1 MNELFPASE
10 PWGGGLPPR
19 PLQSSC
25 HYQAR
30 RSWDVGRG
38 RGWAGHRRAFRRVN
52 SLTGEWRVVVISC
65 PLARV
70 GRGGGGVGKPCR
82 VWGASPSGDGHRSF
96 WKAAEQ
102 TWAEGAHPA
111 RGTIRGAG
119 VGGGWCHHSLLCG
132 GRRVGSP
139 PEGTGKVVPN
149 PPTWAV
155 RRGHP
160 SLCEGQPQAL
170 PATVCRLGPDRFAPK
185 TPG

>member
-1 MNELFPASE
+1 MCVFHGGQPMNELFPASE

-38 RGWAGHRRAFRRVN
+38 RGWAGHRRAFRRVS

-111 RGTIRGAG
+111 RVGRRLDVLGPKSPHVQSADGAG
-119 VGGGWCHHSLLCG
+119 TQLLDVSSRNQC
-132 GRRVGSP
+132 P
-139 PEGTGKVVPN
+139 KAYE
-149 PPTWAV
+149 
-155 RRGHP
+155 
-160 SLCEGQPQAL
+160 
-170 PATVCRLGPDRFAPK
+170 TVSD
-185 TPG
+185 T